1 VLARVARAVRMAAV
15 HAAAGELLWTVNEAL
30 LDEPLGELYCTAA
43 LARVEPTGADAGIVV
58 ECAGHCPPLIRRADG
73 SVTEVVGIGRPLGV
87 ATDEK
92 YRAAELRL
100 RPGDT
105 LLLVSD
111 SVVRDRRGDAT
122 LRARFAN
129 GFETGAQD
137 LARRIEAHA
146 VEGQLDS
153 ADSQFAILVARVTDS
168 N

>member
-1 VLARVARAVRMAAV
+1 
-15 HAAAGELLWTVNEAL
+15 
-30 LDEPLGELYCTAA
+30 
-43 LARVEPTGADAGIVV
+43 
-58 ECAGHCPPLIRRADG
+58 
-73 SVTEVVGIGRPLGV
+73 VTEVVAIGRPLGV
-87 ATDEK
+87 ATDEE